1 MLQVSISRAVP
12 ADAHRVSAL
21 AVETFPLACPPGTTR
36 QNIDLFCSKK
46 LSPQSFEGYLRD
58 SKIRIWVAVMGDELE
73 GYVMTVSGEPDDPGI
88 AQAVT
93 KRPTVEISKIYVRAK
108 AHGAGVAEEL
118 MDVAVDDARSL
129 GALSVWLGVN
139 QQNLRANSFYERNG
153 FLVVGERRFEV
164 GDSLE
169 EDFVREKVF

>member
-1 MLQVSISRAVP
+1 MP
-12 ADAHRVSAL
+12 ADAHCVSAL
-21 AVETFPLACPPGTTR
+21 AVQTFPLACPPGTTQ
-36 QNIDLFCSKK
+36 QNIDLFCSTK
-46 LSPQSFEGYLRD
+46 LSPQSFEEYLRD
-58 SKIRIWVAVMGDELE
+58 SRIRIWVAVMGDELE

-108 AHGAGVAEEL
+108 AHGGGVAQEL
-118 MDVAVDDARSL
+118 MDVAVDDARSQ
-129 GALSVWLGVN
+129 GARSVWLGVN

-164 GDSLE
+164 GDCLE
-169 EDFVREKVF
+169 EDFVREKIF

>member
-1 MLQVSISRAVP
+1 M
-12 ADAHRVSAL
+12 
-21 AVETFPLACPPGTTR
+21 
-36 QNIDLFCSKK
+36 
-46 LSPQSFEGYLRD
+46 
-58 SKIRIWVAVMGDELE
+58 RIWVAGMGEELE

-88 AQAVT
+88 AQAVM

-108 AHGAGVAEEL
+108 AHGGGVAQEL
-118 MDVAVDDARSL
+118 MDVAVDDARSH

-139 QQNLRANSFYERNG
+139 LRANSFYERSG

-169 EDFVREKVF
+169 EDFVREKIF

>member
-1 MLQVSISRAVP
+1 VP

-36 QNIDLFCSKK
+36 QNIDLFCSTK
-46 LSPQSFEGYLRD
+46 LSPHAFEDYLRD
-58 SKIRIWVAVMGDELE
+58 PRIRIWVAVMGDELE
-73 GYVMTVSGEPDDPGI
+73 GYVMTVSGEPDDSGI

-93 KRPTVEISKIYVRAK
+93 KRPTVEISKIYVRAN
-108 AHGAGVAEEL
+108 AHGGGVAQEL
-118 MDVAVDDARSL
+118 MDVAVEDARSH
-129 GALSVWLGVN
+129 GARSVWLGVN

-153 FLVVGERRFEV
+153 FFVVGERRFEV

-169 EDFVREKVF
+169 EDFVREKLF